1 MTLAL
6 HDPATDTSAES
17 PAKPQ
22 AAVARGKDTA
32 QLAAARRVIA
42 HLRGVVNAPFS
53 VELWDGSREPLGNE
67 VHPELRV
74 RLTGPGVIGALL
86 RKPTLEHAV
95 RLYAT
100 GRIEL
105 LGGSLVD
112 FGDLARVPGSTK
124 KLKGL
129 SKSLLVKS
137 VLPFLFSTE
146 KGDAQHD
153 YRGADDTGRDAA
165 KRDNGDYI
173 RFHYDLGNDFYK
185 LFLDPR
191 MQYSC
196 GYFTDWNNSLEQ
208 AQHDKLDMICRK
220 LRLQPGDDMLDIG
233 FGWGGLVIHAA
244 QNYGVKAHGVT
255 LSEEQ
260 YAYTVEKVRELGLE
274 DRITLEIKD
283 YNDLTGTYDK
293 VSSIGMYEHVGVD
306 NIPGYFRTIYGLLR
320 DRGVL
325 LNHGITRRS
334 KGNAKAYRRMRPE
347 HKVIAKYIFP
357 GGELDHVGNTVQ
369 ALEARRFEVHDVENW
384 REHYALTTRKWA
396 ERLAEK
402 KDEALAMVGPERY
415 RLWEAYL
422 AGVSFAFADGSLRIY
437 QVVATKHESK
447 GSAKMPPTRAD
458 LYEDRRK
465 AA

>member
-1 MTLAL
+1 MARRGGAPNRPSLRFAPEASVRRHPESASGPPRPVTISL
-6 HDPATDTSAES
+6 HQPD
-17 PAKPQ
+17 AKPH
-22 AAVARGKDTA
+22 AAAHAAPRKADTK
-32 QLAAARRVIA
+32 QLTAARRVIA
-42 HLRGVVNAPFS
+42 HLRETVNAPFS
-53 VELWDGSREPLGNE
+53 VELWDGSREPLGKD
-67 VHPELRV
+67 VHPDLRV
-74 RLTGPGVIGALL
+74 KLTGPGVIGALL

-129 SKSLLVKS
+129 SKTLLAKNA
-137 VLPFLFSTE
+137 LPFLFSTE
-146 KGDAQHD
+146 KGDAEHD

-196 GYFTDWNNSLEQ
+196 GYFTDWNNTLEQ

-274 DRITLEIKD
+274 DRITLGD
-283 YNDLTGTYDK
+283 QGLQRPDGDVRQDQLDR
-293 VSSIGMYEHVGVD
+293 HV
-306 NIPGYFRTIYGLLR
+306 R
-320 DRGVL
+320 
-325 LNHGITRRS
+325 
-334 KGNAKAYRRMRPE
+334 
-347 HKVIAKYIFP
+347 
-357 GGELDHVGNTVQ
+357 
-369 ALEARRFEVHDVENW
+369 ARRRRQHPRLLPHDL
-384 REHYALTTRKWA
+384 RPAAGPRRAA
-396 ERLAEK
+396 EPRHHPPQQGRRQGVPA
-402 KDEALAMVGPERY
+402 DA
-415 RLWEAYL
+415 
-422 AGVSFAFADGSLRIY
+422 AGASR
-437 QVVATKHESK
+437 
-447 GSAKMPPTRAD
+447 
-458 LYEDRRK
+458 
-465 AA
+465 

>member
-1 MTLAL
+1 M
-6 HDPATDTSAES
+6 
-17 PAKPQ
+17 
-22 AAVARGKDTA
+22 
-32 QLAAARRVIA
+32 
-42 HLRGVVNAPFS
+42 
-53 VELWDGSREPLGNE
+53 
-67 VHPELRV
+67 
-74 RLTGPGVIGALL
+74 
-86 RKPTLEHAV
+86 
-95 RLYAT
+95 
-100 GRIEL
+100 
-105 LGGSLVD
+105 D

-129 SKSLLVKS
+129 SKSLLVKNA
-137 VLPFLFSTE
+137 LPFLFSTE
-146 KGDAQHD
+146 KGDVQHD
-153 YRGADDTGRDAA
+153 YRGGDDTGRDAA

-260 YAYTVEKVRELGLE
+260 YAYTSQKVKDLGLE

-283 YNDLTGTYDK
+283 FSELTGTYDK
-293 VSSIGMYEHVGVD
+293 ISSIGMYEHVGVA

-334 KGNAKAYRRMRPE
+334 KGNVKAYRRMRPE
-347 HKVIAKYIFP
+347 HKLIAKYIFP

-396 ERLAEK
+396 E
-402 KDEALAMVGPERY
+402 ALRRRRRRRSARSAPN
-415 RLWEAYL
+415 
-422 AGVSFAFADGSLRIY
+422 
-437 QVVATKHESK
+437 AT
-447 GSAKMPPTRAD
+447 GCG
-458 LYEDRRK
+458 RRTSP
-465 AA
+465 A

>member
-6 HDPATDTSAES
+6 HDPATDAPSPS

-22 AAVARGKDTA
+22 AAVARGKETA
-32 QLAAARRVIA
+32 QLAAARRVVR
-42 HLRGVVNAPFS
+42 HLRDTVDAPFS
-53 VELWDGSREPLGNE
+53 VELWDGSREPLGKE

-137 VLPFLFSTE
+137 ALPFLFSTE

-196 GYFTDWNNSLEQ
+196 GYFTDWDNTLEQ

-244 QNYGVKAHGVT
+244 RNYGVKAHGVT

-260 YAYTVEKVRELGLE
+260 YAYTVQKVKDLLGW
-274 DRITLEIKD
+274 
-283 YNDLTGTYDK
+283 
-293 VSSIGMYEHVGVD
+293 
-306 NIPGYFRTIYGLLR
+306 RTASR
-320 DRGVL
+320 W
-325 LNHGITRRS
+325 RS
-334 KGNAKAYRRMRPE
+334 K
-347 HKVIAKYIFP
+347 
-357 GGELDHVGNTVQ
+357 
-369 ALEARRFEVHDVENW
+369 
-384 REHYALTTRKWA
+384 TT
-396 ERLAEK
+396 
-402 KDEALAMVGPERY
+402 
-415 RLWEAYL
+415 
-422 AGVSFAFADGSLRIY
+422 
-437 QVVATKHESK
+437 T
-447 GSAKMPPTRAD
+447 T
-458 LYEDRRK
+458 
-465 AA
+465 